1 MLTYAKLPKTFWG
14 EALLRATYLQNRSPT
29 KALPG
34 NLTPF
39 EYWFGCTPNLS
50 YLKVFGCKTH
60 VLVPKEKRRKLDSH
74 SLECIFLGYSNE
86 SRAYRLMQKD
96 TKNIIISR
104 DVLFDE
110 HSLTTLS
117 TPILE
122 EQEDINQLFDNSFF
136 QKVCTIPSDDQLL
149 QQPQRISLTPATTPQ
164 PKPQQTI
171 ISADIQPH
179 QYQDPN
185 LQSSLQADLI
195 NTFSQLSIGDI
206 PSPQSEVTS

>member
-1 MLTYAKLPKTFWG
+1 MLTYAKLLKTFSG
-14 EALLRATYLQNRSPT
+14 EALLIATYLQNRSPT

-39 EYWFGCTPNLS
+39 EYWFGRTPNLS
-50 YLKVFGCKTH
+50 YLKVFVCTAH

-164 PKPQQTI
+164 PQPQQTI
-171 ISADIQPH
+171 TSADIQPH

-195 NTFSQLSIGDI
+195 DTFLQLSIGDI
-206 PSPQSEVTS
+206 PSP